1 MKNYYKLVGFLGGV
15 VSLGGVFVSAT
26 TVQAVWNQYP
36 TFSDPPRGNAP
47 ITSVND
53 SLNIIVNI
61 IDFAQV
67 AFFIL
72 AAGFGLYGAYLYLF
86 SQGNKES
93 VTQAKNM
100 FIYMAVAIFVAI
112 IAYGIP
118 SIVVNFVDISIS

>member
-1 MKNYYKLVGFLGGV
+1 MLIGFLGGV
-15 VSLGGVFVSAT
+15 ISLWSAFVNTSKT
-26 TVQAVWNQYP
+26 YAVWNQYP

-100 FIYMAVAIFVAI
+100 FIYTAVAIFVAL

-118 SIVVNFVDISIS
+118 SIIVNFVDISTS